1 MVANLTHAS
10 VHGTAFATLT
20 LANNLLGLAPGPF
33 ITGKVSDH
41 IGLDNAFQ
49 LVPLI
54 SVAAAVVFFYGKR
67 HYHKDVARLEGDARL
82 VTTGPQGS
90 EVRA

>member
-1 MVANLTHAS
+1 M
-10 VHGTAFATLT
+10 
-20 LANNLLGLAPGPF
+20 
-33 ITGKVSDH
+33 SDH

-82 VTTGPQGS
+82 VTAGPQGS